1 MAAYG
6 LNIVQAMEW
15 TYPQLRLL
23 ARQRRHRIR
32 DARRWELMLVTGT
45 LGPEMWDELWY
56 TLGGEKL
63 GLKSPE
69 MDDATT
75 YQPVKG
81 QHSVDEDGNVVASNA
96 PLLSD
101 IALGK
106 AAAPPLIPIRLI
118 DKGGNKETE

>member
-1 MAAYG
+1 MAVYG
-6 LNIVQAMEW
+6 LDIVQIMEW

-23 ARQRRHRIR
+23 AKQRRYRIR
-32 DARRWELMLVTGT
+32 DERRWSLMLVSGT
-45 LGPEMWDELWY
+45 LNPEMWDELWY
-56 TLGGEKL
+56 TLGGVKL

-69 MDDATT
+69 ASEVAT

-81 QHSVDEDGNVVASNA
+81 QHGVDEDGNVVAPGA

-106 AAAPPLIPIRLI
+106 AVAPPLIPIKKI
-118 DKGGNKETE
+118 DKGGDKGD